1 MKIPGSGLIVAI
13 ISAILAVIILQ
24 AIQSA
29 FFSEMILNA
38 GIGEYNLKYLS
49 IQVLNI
55 TQDYVS
61 LGLKRNSEI
70 ELCKLKERESCYS
83 ECFRVTISDIKVN
96 SIDLEV
102 TDEITCEIGRA
113 ANTFG
118 DLVKS
123 SIFKFF
129 SSYFSFKL

>member
-1 MKIPGSGLIVAI
+1 MKIPGSGLIIAI
-13 ISAILAVIILQ
+13 VSAILAVIIFQ

-38 GIGEYNLKYLS
+38 GMGEYNLKYLS
-49 IQVLNI
+49 IQILNI
-55 TQDYVS
+55 TQEYVD
-61 LGLKRNSEI
+61 LGVKRNYGI

-83 ECFRVTISDIKVN
+83 ECFRITISDIKVN

-102 TDEITCEIGRA
+102 TDEITCEVGRA
-113 ANTFG
+113 ANNFG

-123 SIFKFF
+123 SVFKFLPFF
-129 SSYFSFKL
+129 SS